1 MRMRT
6 SMVTNRI
13 GAAALLYCGA
23 LALLISSTPATV
35 CAQTY
40 QGGIRGA
47 VRDAGGIVT
56 PGADITLTNEA
67 TNATRTTQSN
77 QVGEYVF
84 ANVLPGTYAV
94 RVTLPGFKTYEQTGV
109 RIGTQQFIVLDVKLE
124 VGNLSEEVTISG
136 RSPLIE
142 TATASVSS
150 LIDSKTLELLPTAGR
165 NAFFLSVTTPN
176 VIPSGDPQFVRQ
188 QDQTNSSLLSLGG
201 GPRRANN
208 YTLEGVSITD
218 LRNRPTLIPSIEA
231 VEEVKVQV
239 STYDAEMGRTGG
251 GVFNTVGKS
260 GSNRLHGS
268 AVMQNRPEWGQG
280 KFFFARNLPKP
291 DNYFWLYGGSVGG
304 PIVRDRTFFWATTEN
319 YNTKTSRSAVLFLP
333 TERELRGD
341 FSQSGVTIYNPL
353 TTRPDPA
360 NPGQF
365 IRDPFQGNVIPPH
378 MINPV
383 AAAVA
388 QYFPRPASGNSL
400 PAVAELKDRANQAT
414 VKIDHRVNDKYTIT
428 GMYAWYNSEEPESR
442 FYGKELGENP
452 ADPAEGLLKRTVHV
466 FTVNNVFLPTASTVY
481 AFRYGFTQFADDD
494 VPNAF
499 DPATLNFSPAFT
511 DLIPFK
517 KFPSINIAGYGSV
530 NFDTFG
536 DRDPQDTTYY
546 SHNFNA
552 SVTRSVGSHTL
563 KAGGEYRLIGME
575 LVARGQP
582 SGDFEFTSGFTR
594 GPNPLVGGTTAHA
607 LASFL
612 LGYPA
617 SGSIVVGAPNDF
629 YIRYYAGY
637 AQDDYRVTS
646 KLTANF
652 GLRYEFE
659 QGLQERDDRI
669 TVGFDR
675 ERPFPVQVP
684 GLELRGGLM
693 YAGVDGYPTHQSDPS
708 KTKFAPRGGFAYSID
723 ARTVLRGGYGLFYA
737 PNQYAFPN
745 ENRLGTRGFTAV
757 TSYFPSNDGGLTPC
771 ATCTLT
777 NPFPN
782 GIEQPLGSSLGLQ
795 TGAGGTVHFVDQF
808 RKSAYLH
815 QYSVDLQRELTA
827 DMSVSIGYLGSR
839 SENLS
844 VGGTNSNNVN
854 INQLDP
860 GFLSLGAALLEQVPN
875 PFFGNSAFGAFS
887 RQPTIARGQ
896 LLRPYPQFGDVL
908 AHQVSAGRAR
918 YNSMILRFD
927 KRFANHWAAN
937 VNYTYSVN
945 KDNLF
950 GEVNYFS
957 NNSNGLARALNNYD
971 LDAEYG
977 PSLLDA
983 PHRLNIT
990 ASYELPFGTGKR
1002 WMNQGGILNALFG
1015 GWAITGI
1022 GTYQSGFPVVIV
1034 QDNNNSGLQFTVQ
1047 RPNLTGTDPGTSGS
1061 AENHYDPSCN
1071 CVNNWFNPDAWTA
1084 AAPFTLGNAP
1094 RTDTRQRTPFK
1105 KNWDVAIQ
1113 KTQDVAG
1120 KSVMIRAEIINA
1132 FADPNFLGPE
1142 TRFGRAAF
1150 GRITQEGGFPRLVQV
1165 LVRLRW

>member
-6 SMVTNRI
+6 GIARTA
-13 GAAALLYCGA
+13 AAALLHIGV
-23 LALLISSTPATV
+23 LGLLLSAAPTTIS
-35 CAQTY
+35 AQTY

-47 VRDAGGIVT
+47 VRDPVGIVIHQ
-56 PGADITLTNEA
+56 AEVKLVNEA
-67 TNATRTTQSN
+67 TNAARTTHSN
-77 QVGEYVF
+77 ETGEYVF
-84 ANVLPGTYAV
+84 ANVLPGTYTV
-94 RVTLPGFKTYEQTGV
+94 QVSLPGFKTYEETGI

-136 RSPLIE
+136 RSPIID

-150 LIDSKTLELLPTAGR
+150 SLDSKTLELLPSAGR
-165 NAFFLSVTTPN
+165 NAFFLSVTTPT

-218 LRNRPTLIPSIEA
+218 LRNRPTFIPSIEA

-260 GSNRLHGS
+260 GSNRFHGS
-268 AVMQNRPEWGQG
+268 ALMQNRPEWGKG
-280 KFFFARNLPKP
+280 KFYFARNLPKP
-291 DNYFWLYGGSVGG
+291 DNYFWLYGGSFGG
-304 PIVRDRTFFWATTEN
+304 PIAQDRMFFWATTEN
-319 YNTKTSRSAVLFLP
+319 YRTKTSRSAVLFLP
-333 TERELRGD
+333 TERELSGD

-365 IRDPFQGNVIPPH
+365 IRDPFPGNVIPPH

-383 AAAVA
+383 AAEVA
-388 QYFPRPASGNSL
+388 RFFPRPTSGNSL

-414 VKIDHRVNDKYTIT
+414 AKIDFRVSDKYTIT

-442 FYGKELGENP
+442 FYGKELGDNP

-466 FTVNNVFLPTASTVY
+466 VTINNVLVPTDRTVY
-481 AFRYGFTQFADDD
+481 ALRYGYTQFVDDD
-494 VPNAF
+494 VPNGF
-499 DPATLNFSPAFT
+499 DPASLGFSPAFT
-511 DLIPFK
+511 NLITYK
-517 KFPSINIAGYGSV
+517 KFPSLNISGYGSV

-552 SVTRSVGSHTL
+552 SATRWVGSHTL
-563 KAGGEYRLIGME
+563 KAGAEYRLIGMK
-575 LVARGQP
+575 LFARGQP
-582 SGDFEFTSGFTR
+582 SGDFEFNSGFTR
-594 GPNPLVGGTTAHA
+594 GPNPLVGGTTAHS

-617 SGSIVVGAPNDF
+617 SGSIVVGTPNDF
-629 YIRYYAGY
+629 YIHYYAGY
-637 AQDDYRVTS
+637 AQDDYRVTP
-646 KLTANF
+646 KLTVNF

-659 QGLQERDDRI
+659 QGLQERDNRM

-675 ERPFPVQVP
+675 ERAFPVQVP
-684 GLELRGGLM
+684 GLDLRGGLM
-693 YAGVDGYPTHQSDPS
+693 YAGVDEYPTYQGDPS
-708 KTKFAPRGGFAYSID
+708 KTKFAPRGGFAYSINQK
-723 ARTVLRGGYGLFYA
+723 TVVRGGYGLFYA

-745 ENRLGTRGFTAV
+745 ENRMGTRGFTAV
-757 TSYFPSNDGGLTPC
+757 TTYFPSNDGGLTPC
-771 ATCTLT
+771 ASCTLT

-782 GIEQPLGSSLGLQ
+782 GIEEPVGSNQGLL

-808 RKSAYLH
+808 RRSAYLH
-815 QYSVDLQRELTA
+815 QYSMDLQREITP
-827 DMSVSIGYLGSR
+827 DISVSIGYLGSR

-860 GFLSLGAALLEQVPN
+860 SYLSLGTALLEQVPN
-875 PFFGNSAFGAFS
+875 PFYRNAAFGAFS

-918 YNSMILRFD
+918 YNSMILKFN
-927 KRFANHWAAN
+927 KRVGNGWGAN

-957 NNSNGLARALNNYD
+957 NNNNALARPLNNYD
-971 LDAEYG
+971 LDAEYAR
-977 PSLLDA
+977 SLLDA
-983 PHRLNIT
+983 PHRLNISVT
-990 ASYELPFGTGKR
+990 YELPFGARKR
-1002 WMNQGGILNALFG
+1002 WMSQSRVLNALFG
-1015 GWAITGI
+1015 GWAVTGV

-1061 AENHYDPSCN
+1061 AEDHYDPSCN
-1071 CVNNWFNPDAWTA
+1071 CVNNWFNPAAWSA

-1105 KNWDVAIQ
+1105 KNWDIAVQ
-1113 KTQDVAG
+1113 KSQELAG
-1120 KSVMIRAEIINA
+1120 KTIMVRAEIINA

-1150 GRITQEGGFPRLVQV
+1150 GRITQEGGFPRLLQV
-1165 LVRLRW
+1165 LVRVGW

>member
-1 MRMRT
+1 MK
-6 SMVTNRI
+6 RI
-13 GAAALLYCGA
+13 GTALISLGFAALCVGA
-23 LALLISSTPATV
+23 AVEAA
-35 CAQTY
+35 AQTY

-47 VRDAGGIVT
+47 VRDPGGVL
-56 PGADITLTNEA
+56 PGAEVTLVNEATNAKRTTLTNEA
-67 TNATRTTQSN
+67 
-77 QVGEYVF
+77 GEYVF
-84 ANVLPGTYAV
+84 ANVLPGTY
-94 RVTLPGFKTYEQTGV
+94 TLTISMKGFKTREETGL
-109 RIGTQQFIVLDVKLE
+109 RIGTQQFIVLDVQME
-124 VGNLSEEVTISG
+124 VGSLTEEVTVSG
-136 RSPLIE
+136 RTPIIE
-142 TATASVSS
+142 NATASVSS
-150 LIDSKTLELLPTAGR
+150 SLDNKTLELLPTAGR
-165 NAFFLSVTTPN
+165 NPFFLSITTPN
-176 VIPSGDPQFVRQ
+176 VVPSGDPQFVRQ

-218 LRNRPTLIPSIEA
+218 LRNRATFIPSIEA

-260 GSNRLHGS
+260 GANQFHGS
-268 AVMQNRPEWGQG
+268 AVLQNRPQAAQG

-291 DNYFWLYGGSVGG
+291 DNYFWLYGGSFGG
-304 PIVRDRTFFWATTEN
+304 PLVRNRAFFWATTEN
-319 YNTKTSRSAVLFLP
+319 YRTKTSRSAVLTLP
-333 TERELRGD
+333 TERELQGD

-353 TTRPDPA
+353 TTRPDPN

-365 IRDPFQGNVIPPH
+365 IRDPFAGNIIPSN

-383 AAAVA
+383 SAAVA
-388 QYFPRPASGNSL
+388 KYFPRPSTGNTL

-414 VKIDHRVNDKYTIT
+414 AKVDFRVSDTYTIT
-428 GMYAWYNSEEPESR
+428 GMYAWYDSQEPESR
-442 FYGKELGENP
+442 FYGKNLGDNP
-452 ADPAEGLLKRTVHV
+452 ADPGEGLLLRTVHV
-466 FTVNNVFLPTASTVY
+466 VTVNNVFTPSPTSVY
-481 AFRYGFTQFADDD
+481 SVRYGFTSFVDDD
-494 VPNAF
+494 VPNEF
-499 DPATLNFSPAFT
+499 DPATLGFSPNFT
-511 DLIPFK
+511 NLITYK
-517 KFPSINIAGYGSV
+517 KFPSINISGYGSV

-552 SVTRSVGSHTL
+552 SMSRSFGSHTF
-563 KAGGEYRLIGME
+563 KVGGDYRLIGMK

-582 SGDFEFTSGFTR
+582 SGNFDFTSGFTR
-594 GPNPLVGGTTAHA
+594 GPNPLIGGSTPHA

-617 SGSIVVGAPNDF
+617 SGDITVGTPNNF
-629 YIRYYAGY
+629 YINYYAGY
-637 AQDDYRVTS
+637 VQDDYRATQN
-646 KLTANF
+646 LTVNL

-659 QGLQERDDRI
+659 QGLEERDNRI

-675 ERPFPVQVP
+675 DRTFPVQVP
-684 GLELRGGLM
+684 GLTLRGGLM
-693 YAGVDGYPTHQSDPS
+693 YAGKDGYPTHQSDPS
-708 KTKFAPRGGFAYSID
+708 KTKFAPRGGVAYTID
-723 ARTVLRGGYGLFYA
+723 PKTVIRGGYGLFYA

-757 TSYFPSNDGGLTPC
+757 TTYFASNDGGLTPC
-771 ATCTLT
+771 STCTLT

-782 GIEQPLGSSLGLQ
+782 GIEQPVGDSLGLL

-808 RKSAYLH
+808 RKSAYVH
-815 QYSVDLQRELTA
+815 QYSADLQRELRA
-827 DMSVSIGYLGSR
+827 DMSISIGYLGSR

-860 GFLSLGAALLEQVPN
+860 QYLSLGTALLQPVPN
-875 PFFGNSAFGAFS
+875 PFFGNPVFGAFS
-887 RQPTIARGQ
+887 RQATIARGQ

-908 AHQVSAGRAR
+908 AHQVSEGRAR
-918 YNSMILRFD
+918 YNAMVLKFI
-927 KRFANHWAAN
+927 KRIQGGWGAN

-957 NNSNGLARALNNYD
+957 NNSNTLARALNNYD

-977 PSLLDA
+977 YSVLDA
-983 PHRLNIT
+983 PHRLNISGT
-990 ASYELPFGTGKR
+990 FELPFGEGKR
-1002 WMNQGGILNALFG
+1002 WMNRTGVLNALLG
-1015 GWAITGI
+1015 GWALSGI
-1022 GTYQSGFPVVIV
+1022 GTYQSGFPVLIV

-1047 RPNLTGTDPGTSGS
+1047 RPNLTGTSPATEGS
-1061 AENHYDPSCN
+1061 AVDHYDPSCN
-1071 CVNNWFNPDAWTA
+1071 CVNRWFNPAAWSE

-1105 KNWDVAIQ
+1105 KNWDIAIQ
-1113 KTQDVAG
+1113 KTQGIRG
-1120 KSVMIRAEIINA
+1120 KTIMVRAEIINA

-1142 TRFGRAAF
+1142 TRFGRTAF
-1150 GRITQEGGFPRLVQV
+1150 GRITQEGGFPRLLQV
-1165 LVRLRW
+1165 LVRVGW

>member
-1 MRMRT
+1 
-6 SMVTNRI
+6 MVLLLVS
-13 GAAALLYCGA
+13 AALLWLGA
-23 LALLISSTPATV
+23 ATGV
-35 CAQTY
+35 SAQTY

-47 VRDAGGIVT
+47 VRDPGGVV
-56 PGADITLTNEA
+56 PGAEVTLLNEA
-67 TNATRTTQSN
+67 TNAKRATHTN
-77 QVGEYVF
+77 DVGEYVF
-84 ANVLPGTYAV
+84 ANVLPGTY
-94 RVTLPGFKTYEQTGV
+94 TLRISMQGFKTREETGL
-109 RIGTQQFIVLDVKLE
+109 RIGTQQFIVLDIQLE
-124 VGNLSEEVTISG
+124 VGSVTEEVTVSG
-136 RSPLIE
+136 RSPIIE
-142 TATASVSS
+142 NATASVSS
-150 LIDSKTLELLPTAGR
+150 SLDSKTLELLPTAGR
-165 NAFFLSVTTPN
+165 NPFFLSVTTPN
-176 VIPSGDPQFVRQ
+176 VVPSGDPQFVRQ

-218 LRNRPTLIPSIEA
+218 LRNRATFIPSIEA

-260 GSNRLHGS
+260 GSNRFHGS
-268 AVMQNRPEWGQG
+268 AVLQNRPEWGQG
-280 KFFFARNLPKP
+280 KFFFARNLDKP
-291 DNYFWLYGGSVGG
+291 DNYFWLYGGSAGG
-304 PIVRDRTFFWATTEN
+304 PIVRDKMFFWATTEN
-319 YNTKTSRSAVLFLP
+319 YKTKTSRSAVLFLP
-333 TERELRGD
+333 TEREVRGD

-353 TTRPDPA
+353 TTRADPN

-365 IRDPFQGNVIPPH
+365 IRDPFQGNVIPPG

-383 AAAVA
+383 SAAIAA
-388 QYFPRPASGNSL
+388 YFPRPTSGNSL

-414 VKIDHRVNDKYTIT
+414 AKIDFRVHDKYTIT
-428 GMYAWYNSEEPESR
+428 GMYAWYDSQEPESR

-452 ADPAEGLLKRTVHV
+452 ADPAEGLLLRTVHV
-466 FTVNNVFLPTASTVY
+466 VTLNNVFMPTPNTVF
-481 AFRYGFTQFADDD
+481 ALRYGFTQFIDDD
-494 VPNAF
+494 VPNEF
-499 DPATLNFSPAFT
+499 DPASLGFSPSFT
-511 DLIPFK
+511 NLIPYK
-517 KFPSINIAGYGSV
+517 KFPSINISGYGSV

-552 SVTRSVGSHTL
+552 SMSKSFGSHTV
-563 KAGGEYRLIGME
+563 KVGGDYRLIGMK
-575 LVARGQP
+575 LFARGQP
-582 SGDFEFTSGFTR
+582 SGNFDFTSGFTR
-594 GPNPLVGGTTAHA
+594 GPNPLVGGSTAHA

-617 SGSIVVGAPNDF
+617 TGDITVGTPNNF
-629 YIRYYAGY
+629 YIGYYGGY
-637 AQDDYRVTS
+637 VQDDYRATQN
-646 KLTANF
+646 LTVNF

-659 QGLQERDDRI
+659 QGLQERENRI

-675 ERPFPVQVP
+675 DRAFPVQVA
-684 GLELRGGLM
+684 GLNLRGGLM
-693 YAGVDGYPTHQSDPS
+693 YAGKDGYPTHQSDPS
-708 KTKFAPRGGFAYSID
+708 KTKFAPRGGVAYSINEK
-723 ARTVLRGGYGLFYA
+723 TVLRSGYGLFYA

-757 TSYFPSNDGGLTPC
+757 TTYFASNDGGLTPC

-782 GIEQPLGSSLGLQ
+782 GIEQPVGNSLGLL

-808 RKSAYLH
+808 RTSAYVH
-815 QYSVDLQRELTA
+815 QFSADLQRELRS

-839 SENLS
+839 SERLS
-844 VGGTNSNNVN
+844 VGGTNSNTVN

-860 GFLSLGAALLEQVPN
+860 QFLSLGTALLLQVTN
-875 PFFGNSAFGAFS
+875 PFFGSPAFGAFS

-908 AHQVSAGRAR
+908 AHQVSQGRAQ
-918 YNSMILRFD
+918 YNAMVLKFL
-927 KRFANHWAAN
+927 KRFQNGWGAN

-957 NNSNGLARALNNYD
+957 NNSNTLARALNNNE

-977 PSLLDA
+977 YSVLDT
-983 PHRLNIT
+983 PHRLNIVAT
-990 ASYELPFGTGKR
+990 YELPFGEGKR
-1002 WMNQGGILNALFG
+1002 WMNRGGVVNALLG
-1015 GWAITGI
+1015 GWALTGI

-1047 RPNLTGTDPGTSGS
+1047 RPNVTGTDPGTSGS
-1061 AENHYDPSCN
+1061 AKSHYDPACN
-1071 CVNNWFNPDAWTA
+1071 CVNNWFNPSAWSA

-1105 KNWDVAIQ
+1105 KNWDIAIQ
-1113 KTQDVAG
+1113 KTQGLGGTKTLMV
-1120 KSVMIRAEIINA
+1120 RAEIINA

-1142 TRFGRAAF
+1142 TLFGRSAF
-1150 GRITQEGGFPRLVQV
+1150 GRITQEGGFPRLLQI
-1165 LVRLRW
+1165 LVRVGW